1 MQPEAVQNHAGNEHL
16 GIRLS
21 TFRPIYEAEGPFAT
35 VYLEAREA
43 SEDAGDQVRLRW
55 DALRKELA
63 DAGAHEQALQALE
76 DAVLIEN
83 ITEVQVEG
91 RVLVANR
98 DGLLLEEHWDAA
110 PSGAGHS
117 SGDRA
122 VLGDPAELGSYIRER
137 IRSVRA
143 LVAVADQEGA
153 VVRRLVLTSSEVLH
167 EGEEESIS
175 GSAVESVH
183 KPREGA
189 LSHKQIQRTADEA
202 AKQNIRDVVER
213 LSTIA
218 NRWQPDVLV
227 LAGEVQGRTRL
238 QEELPEDLR
247 GIAQEVESGGGIP
260 SGGADE
266 GAERALAEDISA
278 LAREIVIAR
287 ARRSTERFQELK
299 AAGRTVEGA
308 EEIRKAV
315 QLGAVET
322 LLLRYDAQAPEED
335 RLLRAAA
342 GVDAQVG
349 LVGAPVEGDVAA
361 TLRYEAPVDQV
372 G

>member
-1 MQPEAVQNHAGNEHL
+1 MQPEAVQDST
-16 GIRLS
+16 GIELS
-21 TFRPIYEAEGPFAT
+21 RFRPVYEAEGPFAT
-35 VYLEAREA
+35 VYLEARDP

-55 DALRKELA
+55 DAMKSELA
-63 DAGAHEQALQALE
+63 DAGAHEEAIRSLE
-76 DAVLIEN
+76 DSILIEN
-83 ITEVQVEG
+83 ITEVQAEG

-110 PSGAGHS
+110 LG

-122 VLGDPAELGSYIRER
+122 VLGEPAELGAYIRER

-153 VVRRLVLTSSEVLH
+153 VIRRLVLTSSEVLH
-167 EGEEESIS
+167 EGDEESVS

-213 LSTIA
+213 LSTVA

-227 LAGEVQGRTRL
+227 LAGEVQGRKRL
-238 QEELPEDLR
+238 HEELPKDLQ
-247 GIAQEVESGGGIP
+247 GIAREVDSGGGIP
-260 SGGADE
+260 SGSADS
-266 GAERALAEDISA
+266 GAEKSLIEDISG
-278 LAREIVIAR
+278 LARDIVIRR
-287 ARRSTERFQELK
+287 AQEETGRFQELK
-299 AAGRTVEGA
+299 AAGRAVEGA
-308 EEIRKAV
+308 EEIRKAIT
-315 QLGAVET
+315 LGAVQT
-322 LLLRYDAQAPEED
+322 LLLRYDSRAEGED
-335 RLLRAAA
+335 ELLCDAAS
-342 GVDAQVG
+342 VDAQVG
-349 LVGAPVEGDVAA
+349 LVGVGVKDNAAA

>member
-1 MQPEAVQNHAGNEHL
+1 MQPEAAQNSTGTEQT

-21 TFRPIYEAEGPFAT
+21 AFRPVYEAEGPFAT

-55 DALRKELA
+55 DALKKELA

-110 PSGAGHS
+110 LG

-122 VLGDPAELGSYIRER
+122 VLGEPAELGSYIRER

-153 VVRRLVLTSSEVLH
+153 VVRRLVLTSSEILH

-202 AKQNIRDVVER
+202 AKQNIRDVVGR

-218 NRWQPDVLV
+218 DRWQPDVLV
-227 LAGEVQGRTRL
+227 LAGEVQGRKRL
-238 QEELPEDLR
+238 QEELPEDLK

-260 SGGADE
+260 SGSADE
-266 GAERALAEDISA
+266 GAERSLTEDISG

-287 ARRSTERFQELK
+287 AQATTGRFQELK
-299 AAGRTVEGA
+299 AAGRAVEGS
-308 EEIRKAV
+308 EEILKAV

-322 LLLRYDAQAPEED
+322 LLLRYDARAQQED
-335 RLLRAAA
+335 ELLRAAA
-342 GVDAQVG
+342 GVDARVG
-349 LVGAPVEGDVAA
+349 LVGVGVQDDAAA